1 MRIFSTL
8 LCALAAVP
16 AIMAL
21 PSVGSIDLTSS
32 LMARDEF
39 EAIYANSTLEARS
52 KGNKDHCRKGYG
64 RRNDD
69 CSCYPGLGCDNKVDK
84 CECGDQGNARF
95 DFCST
100 CNNDEPKCL
109 CTGDD
114 QRESLSFASAVDL
127 GADERLQQARKEV
140 FL

>member
-8 LCALAAVP
+8 LCALAAIP
-16 AIMAL
+16 AILAI
-21 PSVGSIDLTSS
+21 PSMGSDLSS
-32 LMARDEF
+32 PLMARDEF
-39 EAIYANSTLEARS
+39 EAIYVNSTLEVRTN
-52 KGNKDHCRKGYG
+52 GGKDHCRKIKG

-69 CSCYPGLGCDNKVDK
+69 CSCYPGLGCDNSYDK

-109 CTGDD
+109 CTGDH
-114 QRESLSFASAVDL
+114 QRTFATLILRTLARL
-127 GADERLQQARKEV
+127 TARLQQTRKEV

>member
-16 AIMAL
+16 AILAL
-21 PSVGSIDLTSS
+21 PSVGSLDVTSS

-39 EAIYANSTLEARS
+39 EAIYANSTLEARTN
-52 KGNKDHCRKGYG
+52 GQKDHCRKGYG

-100 CNNDEPKCL
+100 CHNDEPKCL
-109 CTGDD
+109 CTGDN
-114 QRESLSFASAVDL
+114 QRKSSFATMMGT
-127 GADERLQQARKEV
+127 GADGRLQQARKEV